1 MTRKGFTLAFCSLAT
16 AAFALVLMFWQAPAA
31 EAGQVAA
38 SRGYQVLSPITEGN
52 LTIFPVVTAATHD
65 TGEFLTLDE
74 GLRSG
79 EVEVMESGQAEGL
92 VRRPGTRPQHY
103 GGAQVNQ
110 LVLVNH
116 GKRPLLLLAGEIV
129 TGGKQD
135 RIVGKD
141 RIIPADSD
149 ADLSVFCV
157 EPGRWTGASAKFS
170 TTGAYGDSNLSY
182 MAQPSVRAQAMDKK
196 DQQKVWDEVN
206 KSKREMSQLAVV
218 AAAPSAAAEINGITS
233 YARVMENREVAKQVD
248 TVAAPIMHSY
258 QSMIHELRQRNAVGV
273 VVAVNGQIIWA
284 DVFAST
290 SLLEKYWPKLARSY
304 AAEAVEQAHWKGSVS
319 IRAAQEFLDQLGGT
333 HEVADSEPGVYR
345 QSEVTGDGYKVFELT
360 SLLPNTGFELHIS
373 KMAQS

>member
-1 MTRKGFTLAFCSLAT
+1 MLGADLKQSGGKFARAQAEVFSAAGLKELLKQGLLPSERRGFSGGIHLNKSAKLFWLWMLSQSDTPEPPQVPAVLRGKDASARKNSMQERTRFAFLSCRVNCKEEIAMTRNEFTLAFCSLAT
-16 AAFALVLMFWQAPAA
+16 AAFALVLVFWQAPAA

-38 SRGYQVLSPITEGN
+38 SSRYQVLSPITEGN

-157 EPGRWTGASAKFS
+157 EPGRWTGTSAKFS

-206 KSKREMSQLAVV
+206 KSKREMS
-218 AAAPSAAAEINGITS
+218 
-233 YARVMENREVAKQVD
+233 
-248 TVAAPIMHSY
+248 
-258 QSMIHELRQRNAVGV
+258 
-273 VVAVNGQIIWA
+273 
-284 DVFAST
+284 
-290 SLLEKYWPKLARSY
+290 
-304 AAEAVEQAHWKGSVS
+304 
-319 IRAAQEFLDQLGGT
+319 
-333 HEVADSEPGVYR
+333 
-345 QSEVTGDGYKVFELT
+345 
-360 SLLPNTGFELHIS
+360 
-373 KMAQS
+373 